1 MAVRNPLTG
10 LRSLVSS
17 NRALGREAERREEQ
31 SKEEA
36 DTRDAKAL
44 ARLFVSTF
52 NKQDTE
58 ALPARLPD
66 GLR

>member
-1 MAVRNPLTG
+1 M
-10 LRSLVSS
+10 
-17 NRALGREAERREEQ
+17 
-31 SKEEA
+31 
-36 DTRDAKAL
+36 RDAKDL

-58 ALPARLPD
+58 ALQAHSPD